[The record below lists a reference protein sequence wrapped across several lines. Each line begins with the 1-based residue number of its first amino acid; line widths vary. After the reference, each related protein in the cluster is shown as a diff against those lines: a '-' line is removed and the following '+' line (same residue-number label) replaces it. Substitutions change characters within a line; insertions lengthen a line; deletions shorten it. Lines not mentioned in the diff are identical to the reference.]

1 MKKIA
6 EKKGPTADEIAEM
19 AMNGEDISSYFTNDG
34 KMHPPLKSVAIDFP
48 EEMLNELDAIAG
60 ELSISRQA
68 VIKLYL
74 RQAMDQHY
82 LASEMKS
89 GASK

>member
-19 AMNGEDISSYFTNDG
+19 AMSGEDISLYFTNDG

-60 ELSISRQA
+60 ELNVSRQA

-82 LASEMKS
+82 LASSMATN
-89 GASK
+89 ASK